1 MNGCDAS
8 LAPLQGKYLDAPSEI
23 TLTRSADSTWL
34 KISEIFA
41 DRGLKVK
48 SIDKSKGQIITA
60 KTSFISAYTF
70 EGKDGQLENTQ
81 AWVVLPK
88 VFSKEK
94 QWIPKSIYSKWNI
107 QIAETIGGRTMVK
120 VDPVVLCT
128 YHPNA
133 FTVAEVS
140 GRSTGVLEALVAHNN
155 H

>member
-8 LAPLQGKYLDAPSEI
+8 LAPLQGKYSDAPLVI

-34 KISEIFA
+34 KIADIFA
-41 DRGLKVK
+41 AKGLKVK

-70 EGKDGQLENTQ
+70 EGKNGQLEEPQ

-88 VFSKEK
+88 VFRKEK
-94 QWIPKSIYSKWNI
+94 QWIPKSIYSTWNI
-107 QIAETIGGRTMVK
+107 QLAETTGGQTMVK

-128 YHPNA
+128 YYPNA

-140 GRSTGVLEALVAHNN
+140 GQSTGVVEALITRN
-155 H
+155 